1 MIPEL
6 HSAWVLLCK
15 PDRSG
20 YRRESEGRDR
30 SVHTVT
36 SFVLQRTQTTDCI
49 WRSPRITFRDTCWFK
64 KNTVPFWG
72 IGTKDKILYVL
83 VQAAPDRW
91 KISALVLIILLCITS
106 VLSLKKN
113 KEDFRARNHP
123 PRPYTLYRVVL
134 QCLLSCVFVQK
145 KILSK
150 KCFDVFSTTLLFRIV
165 FLFRFV
171 LLLKNNKYHFYVFQW
186 VLFINIVRATFSK
199 SVFVQN
205 IYSASYIKQSQLTWQ
220 KYTLFF
226 WMIEGLIYKS
236 QCSVIEN

>member
-123 PRPYTLYRVVL
+123 PRPYTQAPVQGSFTVSSVV
-134 QCLLSCVFVQK
+134 CFCTKENTIKKVFW
-145 KILSK
+145 
-150 KCFDVFSTTLLFRIV
+150 CFFDDAVV
-165 FLFRFV
+165 
-171 LLLKNNKYHFYVFQW
+171 
-186 VLFINIVRATFSK
+186 
-199 SVFVQN
+199 
-205 IYSASYIKQSQLTWQ
+205 
-220 KYTLFF
+220 
-226 WMIEGLIYKS
+226 
-236 QCSVIEN
+236 